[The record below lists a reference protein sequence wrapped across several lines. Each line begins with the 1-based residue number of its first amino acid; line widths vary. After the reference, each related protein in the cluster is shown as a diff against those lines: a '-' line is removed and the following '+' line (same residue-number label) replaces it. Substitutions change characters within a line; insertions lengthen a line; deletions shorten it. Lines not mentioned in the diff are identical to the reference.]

1 MAFSL
6 TEEDNYTTISQG
18 TSACINKELIE
29 RRIDNNMT
37 QHQNPTF
44 CYQTL
49 RDIQD
54 IIKTSPNILY

>member
-1 MAFSL
+1 M
-6 TEEDNYTTISQG
+6 EYTTISQG
-18 TSACINKELIE
+18 TSACIDKKLIE

-49 RDIQD
+49 RDKD
-54 IIKTSPNILY
+54 IIKTSPKILY